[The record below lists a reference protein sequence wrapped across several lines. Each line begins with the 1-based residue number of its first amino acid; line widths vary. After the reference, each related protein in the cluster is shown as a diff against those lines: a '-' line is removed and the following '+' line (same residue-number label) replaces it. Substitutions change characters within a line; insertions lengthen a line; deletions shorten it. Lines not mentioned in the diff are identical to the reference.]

1 MTIKS
6 TVPPGIRNILEQ
18 KFDSPLIEYASN
30 PEFLRQGKAI
40 GDFMNPDRI
49 VLGVGSQWAEQ
60 QLRNV
65 YSAMKAP
72 IYVMSIESAQLSKY
86 AANTMLAARL
96 SYMNEIANIAD
107 AVGADVQDVEKVVG
121 SDVRIGSKFLR
132 AGAGFGGSC
141 FPKDVLALHYTGK
154 EQGYESLLIS
164 PVIEVNNKQPLRF
177 VEKIIS
183 KLGDLN
189 GKKLAVW
196 GLAFNAHTDDIR
208 ESPAVKIVKILL
220 EKGAEICAFDSRA
233 IEASQAV
240 FGDTIQ
246 YVNTREETLPAEAVL
261 VLTEWPEF
269 DLEDWGNVK
278 AKLSTSYVF
287 DGKNFLTRARIQ
299 DAKLILVGMGICEEG
314 N

>member
-1 MTIKS
+1 M
-6 TVPPGIRNILEQ
+6 
-18 KFDSPLIEYASN
+18 
-30 PEFLRQGKAI
+30 
-40 GDFMNPDRI
+40 
-49 VLGVGSQWAEQ
+49 
-60 QLRNV
+60 
-65 YSAMKAP
+65 
-72 IYVMSIESAQLSKY
+72 
-86 AANTMLAARL
+86 
-96 SYMNEIANIAD
+96 
-107 AVGADVQDVEKVVG
+107 
-121 SDVRIGSKFLR
+121 
-132 AGAGFGGSC
+132 
-141 FPKDVLALHYTGK
+141 
-154 EQGYESLLIS
+154 
-164 PVIEVNNKQPLRF
+164 
-177 VEKIIS
+177 
-183 KLGDLN
+183 
-189 GKKLAVW
+189 
-196 GLAFNAHTDDIR
+196 
-208 ESPAVKIVKILL
+208 KILL